1 MSLVFNGLTY
11 KQFDTFLL
19 WKGLSVYTLK
29 KKKLYSKKG
38 FSFLRSLY
46 WVLNI
51 KNPCVLFL
59 FLQHHRFLRSLL
71 ENEDSFKKS
80 YRVLRAS
87 VKSSLVKLY
96 IISPVL
102 LLLFFLRI
110 FYLFLSTFDIKMRCV
125 RMQEVP

>member
-1 MSLVFNGLTY
+1 MEGPVSIH
-11 KQFDTFLL
+11 
-19 WKGLSVYTLK
+19 LK
-29 KKKLYSKKG
+29 EKKLYSKKG

-102 LLLFFLRI
+102 LLFFSTYLLSLFIDL
-110 FYLFLSTFDIKMRCV
+110 
-125 RMQEVP
+125 